1 MLRLETS
8 SSGVNVSVVLLSNT
22 VCMYVGCKLNVIVI
36 VYMIEEEGG
45 ELYLLA
51 T

>member
-22 VCMYVGCKLNVIVI
+22 VCMYVGCKLNVIV
-36 VYMIEEEGG
+36 YMIEEEGG